1 MGSLKI
7 KQKKKAFIPYTN
19 KQSHMFAQSIQ
30 NCQKELK
37 EMELKAFDDGFE
49 DGKNWSDVLNFV
61 ILFYVMHELHGW
73 GWKRYMKSVKRINNY
88 INDINSGKTS
98 LSEMVDDLEKK
109 HHIQICDDYKELIDS
124 YFKVQYGKHKK
135 SGVVPDYSLS
145 HFMSEEIRVNL
156 AKNTFNIPH

>member
-88 INDINSGKTS
+88 INDINSGK
-98 LSEMVDDLEKK
+98 
-109 HHIQICDDYKELIDS
+109 HHCLKWLMIWKRSITFRFVMI
-124 YFKVQYGKHKK
+124 
-135 SGVVPDYSLS
+135 
-145 HFMSEEIRVNL
+145 IRS
-156 AKNTFNIPH
+156 

>member
-1 MGSLKI
+1 MGKLKI

-19 KQSHMFAQSIQ
+19 QKAHMFVQSIQ

-73 GWKRYMKSVKRINNY
+73 TIQN
-88 INDINSGKTS
+88 
-98 LSEMVDDLEKK
+98 
-109 HHIQICDDYKELIDS
+109 HIRRSKWED
-124 YFKVQYGKHKK
+124 
-135 SGVVPDYSLS
+135 
-145 HFMSEEIRVNL
+145 VN
-156 AKNTFNIPH
+156 

>member
-49 DGKNWSDVLNFV
+49 DGKNWSDAVNL
-61 ILFYVMHELHGW
+61 ITLFFAMNKLHKW
-73 GWKRYMKSVKRINNY
+73 GWKRYMEAIKEANKY
-88 INDINSGKTS
+88 IDQINSGETS
-98 LSEMVDDLEKK
+98 MAKLAEDMEKK
-109 HHIQICDDYKELIDS
+109 HKMRIDDDYKELIER
-124 YFKVQYGKHKK
+124 YG
-135 SGVVPDYSLS
+135 
-145 HFMSEEIRVNL
+145 
-156 AKNTFNIPH
+156 A